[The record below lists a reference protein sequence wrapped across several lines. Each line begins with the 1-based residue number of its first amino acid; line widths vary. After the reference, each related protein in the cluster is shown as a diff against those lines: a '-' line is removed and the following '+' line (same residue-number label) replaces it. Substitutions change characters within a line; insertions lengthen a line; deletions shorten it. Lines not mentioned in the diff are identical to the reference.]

1 MADETTLTKPAAET
15 GAAAEPTWCGACYRP
30 NVDIR
35 EENDEL
41 LVLADIPGTT
51 GENIAIDFRDG
62 TLTIHAKV
70 PPREQPGANYLLQEY
85 GVGDYYRTFQVSE
98 VIDASKIVAEYHDGV
113 LTLHLPKAESA
124 RPRKISVKTA

>member
-1 MADETTLTKPAAET
+1 MSDETTVSKSAAET

-30 NVDIR
+30 NVDIL

-41 LVLADIPGTT
+41 LVQADIPGTT
-51 GENIAIDFRDG
+51 GENISVDFRDG

-70 PPREQPGANYLLQEY
+70 PPREPTAANYLLQEY